1 MGKTKPNLSDRLIR
15 NNKLSHKRT
24 TPGPKSHRD
33 SQSRNTG
40 SQGRRAKPLSRALD
54 ADSEAAPVK
63 LNSHAWANPCLVGLG
78 AWVSCRH
85 WLGRGPP
92 RTQRVPAKVNRLNF
106 HPRLFIKRPQGT
118 VVGPFRFPVAT
129 NAQSRSQYVHHF
141 CDRSQTLSGHISVI
155 VDGPPENSSDLE
167 RAPGARSNGDEFSGG
182 PSIVTEKW
190 PLKV

>member
-1 MGKTKPNLSDRLIR
+1 MGKTKPNLSDRLIRNR

-78 AWVSCRH
+78 FLAVTGWAGAHPAHSGSR
-85 WLGRGPP
+85 
-92 RTQRVPAKVNRLNF
+92 QR
-106 HPRLFIKRPQGT
+106 
-118 VVGPFRFPVAT
+118 
-129 NAQSRSQYVHHF
+129 
-141 CDRSQTLSGHISVI
+141 
-155 VDGPPENSSDLE
+155 
-167 RAPGARSNGDEFSGG
+167 
-182 PSIVTEKW
+182 
-190 PLKV
+190 